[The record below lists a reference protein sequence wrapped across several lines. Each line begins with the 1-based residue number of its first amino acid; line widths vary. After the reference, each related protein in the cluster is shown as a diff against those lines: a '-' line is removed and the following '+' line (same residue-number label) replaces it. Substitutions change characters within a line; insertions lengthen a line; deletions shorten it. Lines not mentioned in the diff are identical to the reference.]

1 VNLAQAFANVLREFK
16 IESKILSVTCDNAS
30 NNDTMMKELADTLT
44 GFSTVN
50 RTRCFAH
57 ILNLVAKSLL
67 KQFDVKLDKKRDD
80 DLNDDEQSLLK
91 MAEDI
96 EVEERTTAQE
106 KDDADVEADD
116 EDNEDGWVDEV
127 EVLTPKERKKL
138 KDSIRPVK
146 RTLVK
151 VRNCA
156 VTLTWPQ
163 TVACS
168 CKNLPSR

>member
-1 VNLAQAFANVLREFK
+1 
-16 IESKILSVTCDNAS
+16 
-30 NNDTMMKELADTLT
+30 
-44 GFSTVN
+44 
-50 RTRCFAH
+50 
-57 ILNLVAKSLL
+57 
-67 KQFDVKLDKKRDD
+67 
-80 DLNDDEQSLLK
+80 

-156 VTLTWPQ
+156 VTLTWPH

-168 CKNLPSR
+168 CENLPSR